1 MKYTLTLLL
10 LIFSVH
16 IYSIKNWLPYINNIS
31 RMEYGGGTQNW
42 TITRDNNGWIYAAN
56 NSGLLQFDGYSY
68 ITEIAILIFQTVG

>member
-31 RMEYGGGTQNW
+31 RMKYGGGTQNW

-56 NSGLLQFDGYSY
+56 NSGLLQFDGS
-68 ITEIAILIFQTVG
+68 AMA

>member
-16 IYSIKNWLPYINNIS
+16 TYSIKNWLPYINNIS

-42 TITRDNNGWIYAAN
+42 TITRDNNG
-56 NSGLLQFDGYSY
+56 
-68 ITEIAILIFQTVG
+68 

>member
-42 TITRDNNGWIYAAN
+42 TITRDNNGWIYAAMA
-56 NSGLLQFDGYSY
+56 SVQQWHDYPDGLP
-68 ITEIAILIFQTVG
+68 

>member
-56 NSGLLQFDGYSY
+56 NSRVTTVRWLLM
-68 ITEIAILIFQTVG
+68 AICSAMA

>member
-42 TITRDNNGWIYAAN
+42 TITRDNDGWI
-56 NSGLLQFDGYSY
+56 
-68 ITEIAILIFQTVG
+68 

>member
-42 TITRDNNGWIYAAN
+42 TITRDNTAGFM
-56 NSGLLQFDGYSY
+56 QPTTQGYYSLMVTHG
-68 ITEIAILIFQTVG
+68 ICSAMA